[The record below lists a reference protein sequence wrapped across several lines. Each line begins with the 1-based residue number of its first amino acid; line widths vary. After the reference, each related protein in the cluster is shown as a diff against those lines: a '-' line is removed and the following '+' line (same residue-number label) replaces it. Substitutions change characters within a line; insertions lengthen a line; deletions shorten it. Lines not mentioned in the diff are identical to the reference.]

1 MTDIIENNSPLKT
14 TDIRPLEVPGRVP
27 IYVYCTSFKG
37 TRQLSRYGDVGY
49 VSQKGHFTLVYV
61 DEKELEDKIE
71 QLNQLKFVRKVMPGH
86 MKELSTN
93 FQETFAETNLE
104 IKNEMGLS

>member
-1 MTDIIENNSPLKT
+1 M
-14 TDIRPLEVPGRVP
+14 
-27 IYVYCTSFKG
+27 
-37 TRQLSRYGDVGY
+37 
-49 VSQKGHFTLVYV
+49 